1 MFLFRAKTWTSNL
14 PKPFLANSA
23 NSGMIASPST
33 NKLSAL
39 FPNVQDSGSGQGDA
53 IPQPVVF
60 VEDLSDRL
68 ANDFPD
74 LWKLGQVKLTVYQIF

>member
-1 MFLFRAKTWTSNL
+1 
-14 PKPFLANSA
+14 
-23 NSGMIASPST
+23 MIASPST
-33 NKLSAL
+33 NKLSPL

-74 LWKLGQVKLTVYQIF
+74 LWKLGQVELTVLQIFKLLCDFTNHLRCNLKTHT